1 MAQFVTVL
9 CRLPSGVT
17 LELHDLDALKNRAS
31 SDAPIMQPPAP
42 RASVT
47 LNGAKHDPSYHP
59 LDSRLLGRA
68 GRTHVEADFWNAWLK
83 QNAQSALVT
92 RKLVFAETTPAKADS
107 AVAEL
112 ATEKTGL
119 EGNDPNALPRDI
131 AAMDKSENL

>member
-17 LELHDLDALKNRAS
+17 LELHDTAQLQARAA
-31 SDAPIMQPPAP
+31 SDAPIMQPPTP

-47 LNGAKHDPSYHP
+47 LNGAKHDPRYHAAEG
-59 LDSRLLGRA
+59 RLLGRA
-68 GRTHVEADFWNAWLK
+68 GRTQIEADFWTAWLE
-83 QNAQSALVT
+83 QNERNALVT
-92 RKLVFAETTPAKADS
+92 QKLVFAEATPAKADS

-119 EGNDPNALPRDI
+119 EGNDQNALPGEVSK
-131 AAMDKSENL
+131 MDKEDA